1 MFSNYLREVSQRRRG
16 GSFAKEKKKKLF
28 FCELNALPE
37 MAIRVN
43 AGFQTRDLA

>member
-16 GSFAKEKKKKLF
+16 GSFAKEKKETF